1 MYVIL
6 SGESPFPTDVDEM
19 IPAIV
24 QAEYDFDSPAWD
36 DVSEQ
41 AKDLIRSM
49 MCFEPERRIT
59 IDEALAHP
67 WFQVYFPDHNK
78 PRLER
83 EVQGSIRI
91 NSPFDEADEYNEG
104 NYQEF

>member
-6 SGESPFPTDVDEM
+6 SGESPFPTNEDEM
-19 IPAIV
+19 IPAIING
-24 QAEYDFDSPAWD
+24 EYDFDSVAWD
-36 DVSEQ
+36 DISEQ

-49 MCFEPERRIT
+49 MCIQPERRIT
-59 IDEALAHP
+59 IEEALHHP
-67 WFQVYFPDHNK
+67 WFQIYFPDHNK

-91 NSPFDEADEYNEG
+91 NSPFDDADEFEDTF
-104 NYQEF
+104 QEF